1 MTPYDVGC
9 YNTER
14 RYYHRIISSLPG
26 LSTNLHAIVILKTAP
41 PISGW
46 EEFCDQFSLV
56 STVFA

>member
-26 LSTNLHAIVILKTAP
+26 LSTNLHAIVILKTAHP
-41 PISGW
+41 SADGK
-46 EEFCDQFSLV
+46 SSV
-56 STVFA
+56 TNSH